1 MYETIVLCGYSLIK
15 GDINTFKKCRII
27 VHYMYKP
34 IVLYWHRVI
43 NEDISVI

>member
-15 GDINTFKKCRII
+15 GDINTIKSRII